1 MSKVQH
7 ENQTP
12 PPVAPL
18 LNTPTKQLR
27 EGNRK
32 PRPPK
37 KRKNNRYGVKKKTGT
52 VNKVHLKA
60 RMERD
65 AATCDCG
72 KLKQNPK
79 NNACVE
85 CWLRKKPDTPPK
97 KKRKAQTLTEQTLN
111 DEEKAILDKL
121 RDPKTIGR
129 YELVYKPTQKR
140 TIDQCYNK
148 VAEMESIVQEQRVKE
163 VRLLNEMHQAQLT
176 SQSSL
181 ATKKRNGKS

>member
-52 VNKVHLKA
+52 VDKKLKQA

-72 KLKQNPK
+72 KLLSNPEA
-79 NNACVE
+79 NACVD

-97 KKRKAQTLTEQTLN
+97 KKRKQHE
-111 DEEKAILDKL
+111 
-121 RDPKTIGR
+121 
-129 YELVYKPTQKR
+129 
-140 TIDQCYNK
+140 
-148 VAEMESIVQEQRVKE
+148 
-163 VRLLNEMHQAQLT
+163 
-176 SQSSL
+176 
-181 ATKKRNGKS
+181 